1 VCKAIKSQFPS
12 SAFGIIFQAKI
23 HFFILANDG
32 ADKRQAFNNL
42 LQEMWK
48 QSSGE
53 KLRIGAD
60 LHYIIHCLGIQY
72 AAIQE
77 EQ

>member
-1 VCKAIKSQFPS
+1 LQFPP

-23 HFFILANDG
+23 HFSILANDG
-32 ADKRQAFNNL
+32 ADKRQS
-42 LQEMWK
+42 LQQLAARNVET

-60 LHYIIHCLGIQY
+60 LHYIINYLDIQY